1 MTSAHHA
8 ATKGD
13 TEMTN
18 VTRLDDR
25 RQPDPHSRAATAER
39 LREAGAE
46 IRRVSAS
53 PNGLLPRLLDAGC
66 VVTFS
71 GTSSAAVARV
81 TLPDGSEVEGTGSAI
96 VNALVDAYATGA
108 YLADLPAVITAT
120 AEAAQCVTG
129 KRRD

>member
-25 RQPDPHSRAATAER
+25 RRQPDPHSRAATAEW

-53 PNGLLPRLLDAGC
+53 PSGLLPRLLDAGC

-81 TLPDGSEVEGTGSAI
+81 TLPNGSKVEGTGSAI

-108 YLADLPAVITAT
+108 YLADLPAVLGAT
-120 AEAAQCVTG
+120 GEPSKGAS
-129 KRRD
+129 